1 MNNELL
7 LCRDLYS
14 IINRESCLHAIPVY
28 HLTHA
33 LKLDALEVIFSEW
46 FCLIVMVKPLNRGH
60 IGDGPFVPCRAV
72 VLLSEVLFYEKNN
85 AFTCKCLE
93 CTIFCAYIFVLMLQL
108 KYSKSNTIQNA
119 LKM

>member
-33 LKLDALEVIFSEW
+33 LKVDALEVIFSEW
-46 FCLIVMVKPLNRGH
+46 FCLIVMAKPLNRGH
-60 IGDGPFVPCRAV
+60 IGDGPFVPCGAV
-72 VLLSEVLFYEKNN
+72 VLFSEILFYEKNN
-85 AFTCKCLE
+85 AFTCLE

-108 KYSKSNTIQNA
+108 EYSKSNTIKNA